1 MAREMK
7 SRQDLEDTVLRKALI
22 DDKFRAELLVDA
34 KGAVERTLSEE
45 APGSK
50 LPPNLSVKVIE
61 EAPNTLTIVVPA
73 AHELSDAQ
81 LEAVSGGIKVKGTVD
96 VG

>member
-1 MAREMK
+1 MAGEMK
-7 SRQDLEDTVLRKALI
+7 SRQDLEDTVVRKALI

-61 EAPNTLTIVVPA
+61 EASNTLTIVVPA

-81 LEAVSGGIKVKGTVD
+81 LEAIAGGLRVLGNIQG
-96 VG
+96 